1 MEKSDVVVIGGGI
14 AGLLCSIWAARRGR
28 SVRLLTYGQGALT
41 VAGGIIDLYGY
52 AADGSEVAEP
62 LKAIASLRE
71 PHPYAMVGAETVE
84 AAVEAFLS
92 LTAEAGYPYTG
103 SARHNLKVPTSIG
116 SFKNSC
122 LAPRCL
128 DGEVFAEAEHII
140 VVGFNLLKDYFP
152 ELIANGYRSFFA
164 GEKSVGERRVK
175 LAFAQGQGWRDVS
188 ALDVAR
194 ELDKPEQ
201 VLNVAAQLKSSIKP
215 NTVLVFPPVLGEKAD
230 YSVWQRLEQELHCRI
245 VETSSMPPSVTGLR
259 LDALL
264 HACARSCGVD
274 VIEKAHVIAAEVED
288 GRCLKVCTQ
297 NYGRRLYYAADQF
310 ILATGGVFGGGLKAG
325 PGRMYEP
332 IFNIEIAVPADQAD
346 WSYPQLFSGR
356 AQPFAAYGIRVNHNL
371 NPLGPDGTPLLTN
384 VRVIGRQL
392 AGYDFCFEKS
402 GNGVAVATA
411 YAAAAML

>member
-52 AADGSEVAEP
+52 AADGSEVDEP
-62 LKAIASLRE
+62 LKAIAALPE
-71 PHPYAMVGAETVE
+71 PHPYALVGVETVK
-84 AAVEAFLS
+84 AAMEAFLS

-103 SARHNLKVPTSIG
+103 SPEHNLRVPTAIG

-128 DGEVFAEAEHII
+128 DGAAFAEASHII

-152 ELIANGYRSFFA
+152 ELIANGYRSYFA
-164 GEKSVGERRVK
+164 GEKAVGERRVK

-215 NTVLVFPPVLGEKAD
+215 GTLLVFPPVLGEKAD
-230 YSVWQRLEQELHCRI
+230 YAVWQQLEQELGCRI

-264 HACARSCGVD
+264 HACARACGVD
-274 VIEKAHVIAAEVED
+274 VIEKAHVISAEVEN
-288 GRCLKVCTQ
+288 GRCRSVCTQ
-297 NYGRRLYYAADQF
+297 NYGRKLHYAAKQF
-310 ILATGGVFGGGLKAG
+310 VLATGGVFGGGLKAE

-332 IFNIEIAVPADQAD
+332 IFNLEIDVPADQSG

-356 AQPFAAYGIRVNHNL
+356 AQPFAAYGIRVNRSL
-371 NPLGPDGTPLLTN
+371 NPTAPDGSPVLEN